1 MDTEQDSLLQQEQ
14 PKGIPSPGRC
24 SLNLAATAAP
34 VPGAKTSGYYS
45 ENGYLMELSI
55 QERRRIEQEIK
66 ERFKP
71 GEIGQGMT
79 SSCTVTYMY
88 HSCIL

>member
-1 MDTEQDSLLQQEQ
+1 MDTGQDSLLQQEQ

-24 SLNLAATAAP
+24 SLSLAATAAP

-45 ENGYLMELSI
+45 ENGYLMELSK
-55 QERRRIEQEIK
+55 QERRRVEQEIK

-79 SSCTVTYMY
+79 SCTYMY